1 MTNIEYQNKNV
12 DSDNTR
18 DDVDIT
24 VKIDDLQS
32 KVVSINL
39 NLKYK
44 LSKVREI
51 LKQNSK
57 VKMDDTLTFAY
68 KISQNNNTRGS
79 LAEIAREDEEKKILE
94 NIINKKSKTLYLTSE
109 LNWKCFKNRHKLEYG
124 RDVTFEKANN
134 RAFTIVDCEM
144 NEIVDGYEYRTI
156 KIDSEENKIIENDLL
171 LIADIDIPNFEKL
184 GVSFKKSNIKNSNVT
199 INTTYNII
207 EHKKMSLKFKL
218 KPTIEFI
225 EAVRNVINSNDP
237 RKFKDVISEFG
248 QFISKEIILG
258 GRAYVIARENSE
270 ENADE
275 YSSNI
280 GIQSLNMK
288 CEKKYSKSSNT
299 NYSSKFKSFKL
310 FGGKEVCSNNF
321 NETDWVESLKDF
333 KYWSCINFK
342 EQVNI
347 FQLLPE
353 DLRKQILSLTG
364 KKILFTS
371 IEDYS
376 YKLLESGSQLIN
388 IPEKFLE
395 ILQCKDSDCNIF
407 ATVVDKN
414 EKDIFNCQ
422 VVWPPNEDPKLLIHC
437 IQKKFRKHECKLNIR
452 WMIIG
457 YDINFNFNNSE
468 FNFKL
473 KVLRNIFNASN
484 HQTIVIPLELEYNP
498 SVLCFGIP
506 VLSKLDSPNNNYQV
520 IGHYFYN
527 DEKNKI
533 GSYIFSYCLE
543 NNHFI
548 SLPNFTFYTL
558 IISNYLNSDN
568 CGILPFQHM
577 SKISKMLDLIKLKNK
592 SLKLHPN
599 FVSLYSIG
607 ENKYHGPIF
616 LKQKISGIKIKY
628 IDIKC
633 NQSDCICKSKKFKNL
648 EKNLKYVY
656 LDP

>member
-1 MTNIEYQNKNV
+1 
-12 DSDNTR
+12 
-18 DDVDIT
+18 
-24 VKIDDLQS
+24 
-32 KVVSINL
+32 
-39 NLKYK
+39 
-44 LSKVREI
+44 
-51 LKQNSK
+51 
-57 VKMDDTLTFAY
+57 
-68 KISQNNNTRGS
+68 
-79 LAEIAREDEEKKILE
+79 
-94 NIINKKSKTLYLTSE
+94 
-109 LNWKCFKNRHKLEYG
+109 
-124 RDVTFEKANN
+124 
-134 RAFTIVDCEM
+134 
-144 NEIVDGYEYRTI
+144 
-156 KIDSEENKIIENDLL
+156 
-171 LIADIDIPNFEKL
+171 
-184 GVSFKKSNIKNSNVT
+184 
-199 INTTYNII
+199 
-207 EHKKMSLKFKL
+207 
-218 KPTIEFI
+218 
-225 EAVRNVINSNDP
+225 
-237 RKFKDVISEFG
+237 
-248 QFISKEIILG
+248 
-258 GRAYVIARENSE
+258 
-270 ENADE
+270 
-275 YSSNI
+275 
-280 GIQSLNMK
+280 MK

-310 FGGKEVCSNNF
+310 FGGKEACSNNF

-342 EQVNI
+342 EPVNI

-371 IEDYS
+371 VEDYS

-633 NQSDCICKSKKFKNL
+633 NQEFRIVKLMNSFYMENGVWNLSIECPEKKSGHL
-648 EKNLKYVY
+648 IY
-656 LDP
+656 P

>member
-12 DSDNTR
+12 DSDNT

-144 NEIVDGYEYRTI
+144 NEIVDGYENRTI

-258 GRAYVIARENSE
+258 
-270 ENADE
+270 
-275 YSSNI
+275 
-280 GIQSLNMK
+280 IQSLNMK

-310 FGGKEVCSNNF
+310 FGGKEACSNNF

-342 EQVNI
+342 EPVNI

-371 IEDYS
+371 VEDYS

-506 VLSKLDSPNNNYQV
+506 VLR
-520 IGHYFYN
+520 
-527 DEKNKI
+527 
-533 GSYIFSYCLE
+533 
-543 NNHFI
+543 
-548 SLPNFTFYTL
+548 
-558 IISNYLNSDN
+558 
-568 CGILPFQHM
+568 
-577 SKISKMLDLIKLKNK
+577 
-592 SLKLHPN
+592 
-599 FVSLYSIG
+599 

-633 NQSDCICKSKKFKNL
+633 NQEFRIVKLMNSFYMENGVWNLSIECPEKKSGHL
-648 EKNLKYVY
+648 IY
-656 LDP
+656 P

>member
-1 MTNIEYQNKNV
+1 
-12 DSDNTR
+12 
-18 DDVDIT
+18 
-24 VKIDDLQS
+24 
-32 KVVSINL
+32 
-39 NLKYK
+39 
-44 LSKVREI
+44 
-51 LKQNSK
+51 
-57 VKMDDTLTFAY
+57 
-68 KISQNNNTRGS
+68 
-79 LAEIAREDEEKKILE
+79 
-94 NIINKKSKTLYLTSE
+94 
-109 LNWKCFKNRHKLEYG
+109 
-124 RDVTFEKANN
+124 
-134 RAFTIVDCEM
+134 M
-144 NEIVDGYEYRTI
+144 NEIVDGYENRTI

-184 GVSFKKSNIKNSNVT
+184 GVLFKKSNIKNSNVT

-342 EQVNI
+342 EPVNI

-364 KKILFTS
+364 KKMLFTS

-437 IQKKFRKHECKLNIR
+437 IQKKFRKHE
-452 WMIIG
+452 
-457 YDINFNFNNSE
+457 F
-468 FNFKL
+468 
-473 KVLRNIFNASN
+473 LRNIFNASN

-498 SVLCFGIP
+498 PVLCFGIP

-648 EKNLKYVY
+648 EKKLKYVY